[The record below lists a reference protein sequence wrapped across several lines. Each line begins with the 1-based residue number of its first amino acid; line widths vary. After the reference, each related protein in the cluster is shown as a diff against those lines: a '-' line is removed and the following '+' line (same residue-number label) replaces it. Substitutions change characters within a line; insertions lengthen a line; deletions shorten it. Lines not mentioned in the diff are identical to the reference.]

1 VVWTGWWRRA
11 RRCALA
17 VTLMKVANDI
27 RWLASGPRTGIGEL
41 TLPANEPG
49 SSIMPGKVNPTQCEA
64 MVMVCI
70 QVMGDDCAVAFAG
83 SQGNFQLNAMRPIVI
98 NNFLHS
104 ARILG
109 DACEKL
115 QAYCIEGIR
124 LNKNQISEYVN
135 RTLMLVT
142 ALSPVIGYDKAS
154 AIAHDA
160 DRTGRTLRE
169 SALESGA
176 ISAEDFDR
184 IVNPVSMVGP
194 F

>member
-1 VVWTGWWRRA
+1 
-11 RRCALA
+11 
-17 VTLMKVANDI
+17 
-27 RWLASGPRTGIGEL
+27 
-41 TLPANEPG
+41 
-49 SSIMPGKVNPTQCEA
+49 
-64 MVMVCI
+64 
-70 QVMGDDCAVAFAG
+70 
-83 SQGNFQLNAMRPIVI
+83 MRPIVI

-115 QAYCIEGIR
+115 QAFCIDGAQLDEDKI
-124 LNKNQISEYVN
+124 NEYVD
-135 RTLMLVT
+135 RSLMLVT

-160 DRTGRTLRE
+160 DRTGATLRE
-169 SALESGA
+169 AALKSGF

-184 IVNPVSMVGP
+184 IVNPTAMVGP